1 MSFILRILFSGLI
14 TFIPSQDGKE
24 LTVVLL
30 NANHHHVSDGTELAD
45 HKPLLFARAGS
56 CSGDCPTRDAEIA
69 QFIYEEQSQSAAQD
83 ALEAAVTGGG
93 AWQLAGSDLSIR
105 KTSANAA
112 DLPPLTFVE
121 NARAS
126 SNGVPLAIPT
136 TSTERTDFSWLAD
149 LKQICPND
157 CTVDP
162 DVLASTP
169 SGIVAARL
177 RLKSGNVFTY
187 SIARVGTSVTPVH
200 FQRLD
205 GTGSPSPYSQ
215 AVASWMGADIEVTGD
230 SIEIVDTKFN
240 GDPGRSMTLAPDEN
254 GKVEVAVLNMPPF
267 VPPASPPSSATP
279 GPGKH
284 FDRYYD
290 VSATPLATEDR
301 LVPQAGG
308 LAGAPEYPDVDW
320 ALIHPQ
326 EVLWSDLLN
335 ALRLNIGRTSYD
347 RILCPPTKDPLP

>member
-1 MSFILRILFSGLI
+1 MSFILRILFSGLM

-56 CSGDCPTRDAEIA
+56 CSGDCPTRDAAIA

-83 ALEAAVTGGG
+83 ALEAAVTGGA

-162 DVLASTP
+162 
-169 SGIVAARL
+169 
-177 RLKSGNVFTY
+177 
-187 SIARVGTSVTPVH
+187 ARVNAVGNRRRASAPQER
-200 FQRLD
+200 QRLYVFD
-205 GTGSPSPYSQ
+205 RAGRQQCYTGPFS
-215 AVASWMGADIEVTGD
+215 ASGW
-230 SIEIVDTKFN
+230 N
-240 GDPGRSMTLAPDEN
+240 RQP
-254 GKVEVAVLNMPPF
+254 VAVFAGSRVVDGRRYRSDRRQHRDRRHEIQWRSGPLND
-267 VPPASPPSSATP
+267 T
-279 GPGKH
+279 
-284 FDRYYD
+284 D
-290 VSATPLATEDR
+290 
-301 LVPQAGG
+301 AG
-308 LAGAPEYPDVDW
+308 
-320 ALIHPQ
+320 
-326 EVLWSDLLN
+326 
-335 ALRLNIGRTSYD
+335 
-347 RILCPPTKDPLP
+347 